1 MRFRDVTKQFFS
13 LVISVFLTVAET
25 CSQYFC
31 FQMEGYFLVV
41 FKLFIEYNFKL
52 ADFCFSL
59 NCRPREIENVLV
71 NESLKKKKKEN
82 ERNQ

>member
-1 MRFRDVTKQFFS
+1 
-13 LVISVFLTVAET
+13 
-25 CSQYFC
+25 
-31 FQMEGYFLVV
+31 MEGYFLVV